1 MPENTAPDL
10 FAECFAGNTE
20 CAQVAQEA
28 VQAIHTGRRNLGD
41 ACSARD

>member
-1 MPENTAPDL
+1 MPENKAPDL
-10 FAECFAGNTE
+10 FAECSAGNTE
-20 CAQVAQEA
+20 DAQVAQEA